1 MNQTPVLHHTT
12 EARETGGLSHAQTNR
27 KLGFW
32 MFLSSELLIFCGLI
46 GGFLV
51 TKHYASAWPT
61 TEQLSIPLA
70 SVNTFL
76 LLTSSLTVVL
86 GLDGIRAGDKRRLSL
101 LLVVSAFLGVL
112 FLGGQAIEY
121 THLITGEGYG
131 FGDPFGTAF
140 FILTG
145 LHGLHVLFGVVW
157 GLLVA
162 ARAARGAYTARN
174 YTTVDMF
181 GNYWHFVDLVWILI
195 FTIVYLI

>member
-1 MNQTPVLHHTT
+1 MNQTPVLHNTT
-12 EARETGGLSHAQTNR
+12 EARESGGPSQVQVNR

-51 TKHYASAWPT
+51 TKHYAATWPT
-61 TEQLSIPLA
+61 AEQLSIPLA

-86 GLDGIRAGDKRRLSL
+86 GLDGIRAGDKRRLSR

-162 ARAARGAYTARN
+162 ARAARGAYTAQN

>member
-1 MNQTPVLHHTT
+1 MNQSPVLEKTA
-12 EARETGGLSHAQTNR
+12 EASVGGVQDEVQFNR

-32 MFLSSELLIFCGLI
+32 LFLSSELLIFCGLI

-51 TKHYASAWPT
+51 TKHYAATWPT
-61 TEQLSIPLA
+61 WEQLSIPLA
-70 SVNTFL
+70 TVNTFL
-76 LLTSSLTVVL
+76 LLTSSLTLVL
-86 GLDGIRAGDKRRLSL
+86 GLDGIRAGNQRRLVI
-101 LLVVSAFLGVL
+101 LLVVTAILGGM

-121 THLITGEGYG
+121 THLIRDEGYG

-145 LHGLHVLFGVVW
+145 LHGLHVLVGVVW
-157 GLLVA
+157 GLAVA
-162 ARAARGAYTARN
+162 GRAGKGAYTPRN

>member
-1 MNQTPVLHHTT
+1 MNQTPVLHNTT
-12 EARETGGLSHAQTNR
+12 EARESGGPSQVQVNR

-51 TKHYASAWPT
+51 TKHYAATWPT
-61 TEQLSIPLA
+61 AEQLSIPLA

-86 GLDGIRAGDKRRLSL
+86 GLDGIRAGDKRRLSR

-131 FGDPFGTAF
+131 FGDSFGTAF

-162 ARAARGAYTARN
+162 ARAAKGAYTAQN